1 MSCARDDRGQKT
13 EMQVMDKLDTVGS
26 KMSLRK
32 ELALCYRL
40 IDFFGWTEMIFNH
53 VSVRLPGSG
62 GAYLVNPFGLNYNE
76 VTPHNLL
83 TVDVSGQL
91 IGQSNYKPNPAG
103 FALHGAIHAARED
116 LHCVIHA
123 HTTAMSAVAQKKQGL
138 SYDNFYG
145 AQLMGRVGY
154 HTFEG
159 ITLFDDEKERML
171 ASLGQGDVLVLRNH
185 GVAVGAPDV
194 PRAFMLLW
202 TVQRAAEIQCQA
214 GMIPG
219 PDTELLKAVRQQC
232 VSNSK
237 KLIEEAEFARLFF
250 DAAVRRMV
258 TVKGVT
264 F

>member
-1 MSCARDDRGQKT
+1 MNATNKVDADAEMSA
-13 EMQVMDKLDTVGS
+13 
-26 KMSLRK
+26 RK

-53 VSVRLPGSG
+53 VSVRLPGQQRR
-62 GAYLVNPFGLNYNE
+62 YLVNPFGLNYNE
-76 VTPHNLL
+76 VTPDNLL
-83 TVDVSGQL
+83 TVDVNGQL
-91 IGQSNYKPNPAG
+91 IGESNYKPNPAG

-116 LHCVIHA
+116 LHCIIHA
-123 HTTAMSAVAQKKQGL
+123 HTTAMSAVAQKTDGL
-138 SYDNFYG
+138 SHDNFYG
-145 AQLMGRVGY
+145 AQLTSRVGY

-159 ITLFDDEKERML
+159 ITLFDDERKRMI
-171 ASLGQGDVLVLRNH
+171 ASLGEGDVLILRNH
-185 GVAVGAPDV
+185 GVAVGAADV

-219 PDTELLKAVRQQC
+219 SDIQLSDSVREQC

-250 DAAVRRMV
+250 DAAVRRM
-258 TVKGVT
+258 TAANGIP
-264 F
+264 FS